1 MSNLHN
7 RKGRERKVVK
17 SDKMRNHDKLVK
29 NVCEKAL
36 EEFKRLAYGKVVRYE
51 ELHRL

>member
-17 SDKMRNHDKLVK
+17 SDKMRSHDKLIK
-29 NVCEKAL
+29 NVSEKAI
-36 EEFKRLAYGKVVRYE
+36 EQFRRPAYGKVVSNGK
-51 ELHRL
+51 